1 MVSNQL
7 FQHSHSSTA
16 LTIGGPK
23 HHIQWW
29 MLYQVGE
36 EYALSINIVFNIK
49 AELEFKCNAMP
60 SLFNK

>member
-16 LTIGGPK
+16 LTIGDPK
-23 HHIQWW
+23 HHIQW
-29 MLYQVGE
+29 MLYQVRE
-36 EYALSINIVFNIK
+36 EYACFINVVFDIR

-60 SLFNK
+60 MLFNT